1 MDLPPTSS
9 YKFEIINKTRTQTQ
23 GCPTFMR
30 LLRITNGLSLEL
42 LTIGVKRIFIVPYYE
57 MLNFIKLTSVDGDK
71 TRIEVGILMGL
82 LDGLPES

>member
-1 MDLPPTSS
+1 
-9 YKFEIINKTRTQTQ
+9 
-23 GCPTFMR
+23 MR
-30 LLRITNGLSLEL
+30 LLRITYGLSLEL

-71 TRIEVGILMGL
+71 TRIEVGILKGL